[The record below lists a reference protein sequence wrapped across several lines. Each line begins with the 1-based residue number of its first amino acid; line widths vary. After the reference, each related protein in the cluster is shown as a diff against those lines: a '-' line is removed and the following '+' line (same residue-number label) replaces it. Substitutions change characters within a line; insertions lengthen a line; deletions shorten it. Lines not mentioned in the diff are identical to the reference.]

1 MHNRILATR
10 PVFQVHRIPNNTVK
24 SYRNHTNGGVING
37 NEQIALWEM
46 MKFVGKL
53 MYATREIKKKHGQ
66 SASEIW
72 GKQKNSMELTEGNA
86 GNEEIFVE
94 IAVIIYGNHE
104 HNVELSK
111 RNSGNDKTFVENKG
125 FIMQK

>member
-1 MHNRILATR
+1 
-10 PVFQVHRIPNNTVK
+10 
-24 SYRNHTNGGVING
+24 
-37 NEQIALWEM
+37 
-46 MKFVGKL
+46 
-53 MYATREIKKKHGQ
+53 
-66 SASEIW
+66 
-72 GKQKNSMELTEGNA
+72 MELTEGNT

-111 RNSGNDKTFVENKG
+111 RNSGNDENFVENKG

>member
-1 MHNRILATR
+1 M
-10 PVFQVHRIPNNTVK
+10 
-24 SYRNHTNGGVING
+24 G
-37 NEQIALWEM
+37 NDEI
-46 MKFVGKL
+46 F
-53 MYATREIKKKHGQ
+53 REIDVCNQGNKKKHGQ

-72 GKQKNSMELTEGNA
+72 GKQKNSMELTEGNT

-111 RNSGNDKTFVENKG
+111 RN
-125 FIMQK
+125 